1 MFIKYIDMMIA
12 ALQIEFKQVAFITF
26 QIILKT
32 IPIIKIY
39 LALKKMIISYLRCKT
54 KCFLPFVVT
63 ESGFK
68 TFGFVK
74 HSFIVPALSISL
86 IDPSTNSEFLK
97 AEELF
102 FNSAFEGM

>member
-39 LALKKMIISYLRCKT
+39 LALKKMIIY
-54 KCFLPFVVT
+54 
-63 ESGFK
+63 
-68 TFGFVK
+68 
-74 HSFIVPALSISL
+74 IS
-86 IDPSTNSEFLK
+86 EV
-97 AEELF
+97 
-102 FNSAFEGM
+102 